1 MSNKYESALTAVKKG
16 NTWFISGSPDVPQRD
31 APTGSKYVM
40 LDADGNLIA
49 SDPVDIQYPTL
60 RYTYEHSGNKEIH
73 VTAVDN
79 STGTFTAVA
88 HGLAQNDIVV
98 ATVHYPY
105 NIAMPYDHL
114 PKGLKLCVLYNS
126 NVESAQK
133 YYVQVVD
140 ADHFQL
146 RLPPA
151 EGETEGALVT
161 FTTNTKMDVT
171 KFHFEQVPTGVE
183 LEIADLDCKECLI
196 VVRGKI
202 MNSFRFV
209 RPTNMIPYGT
219 GSGIRTGGVGLDSI
233 NSTDNS
239 GSCNLGVI
247 GYNFTYSTLEFKV
260 MEHNQLYQ
268 VNNHD
273 YAVYSDAGVSYYK
286 HERQYYHMNLTS
298 DVIEGI
304 KMYGDKAGGFFN
316 GTTVEVYT
324 R

>member
-1 MSNKYESALTAVKKG
+1 M
-16 NTWFISGSPDVPQRD
+16 NTYQAEHF
-31 APTGSKYVM
+31 TGKQ
-40 LDADGNLIA
+40 LDDFMQNVNEGKFTSLGYTK
-49 SDPVDIQYPTL
+49 PVF
-60 RYTYEHSGNKEIH
+60 TYIHSGNKEIH

-79 STGTFTAVA
+79 STGTFTAVQ

-105 NIAMPYDHL
+105 NIAMPYDYL

-126 NVESAQK
+126 NVDSAQK

-140 ADHFQL
+140 ENSFTLSLEAS
-146 RLPPA
+146 
-151 EGETEGALVT
+151 GAAVT

-183 LEIADLDCKECLI
+183 LEIADLNCKECLI
-196 VVRGKI
+196 VVGGKI

-219 GSGIRTGGVGLDSI
+219 GIGVRTGGLSLDSVT
-233 NSTDNS
+233 SADNS

-247 GYNFTYSTLEFKV
+247 GYNFTYSTLELKV
-260 MEHNQLYQ
+260 TEHNQLYQ

-273 YAVYSDAGVSYYK
+273 YAVYSDVNVPYYK
-286 HERQYYHMNLTS
+286 HERQYYYMNLTS

-316 GTTVEVYT
+316 GTKVEVYT

>member
-1 MSNKYESALTAVKKG
+1 MTKTYQAEHFTGRQLDNFMHKVH
-16 NTWFISGSPDVPQRD
+16 SGDLAGRGLEIDTNGVMHSTVP
-31 APTGSKYVM
+31 GYS
-40 LDADGNLIA
+40 
-49 SDPVDIQYPTL
+49 TL

-79 STGTFTAVA
+79 STGTFTAAA

-126 NVESAQK
+126 NVDSAQK

-140 ADHFQL
+140 ANSF
-146 RLPPA
+146 RLSLEA
-151 EGETEGALVT
+151 DGAAVT
-161 FTTNTKMDVT
+161 FTTNNKMDLS
-171 KFHFEQVPTGVE
+171 KFHFEQVPTDME
-183 LEIADLDCKECLI
+183 LEIEDLNCKECLI

-219 GSGIRTGGVGLDSI
+219 GTGIRTGGVGLDSL

-273 YAVYSDAGVSYYK
+273 YAVYSDANIVYYK

-304 KMYGDKAGGFFN
+304 KMYGDRAGGFFN
-316 GTTVEVYT
+316 GTKVEVYT